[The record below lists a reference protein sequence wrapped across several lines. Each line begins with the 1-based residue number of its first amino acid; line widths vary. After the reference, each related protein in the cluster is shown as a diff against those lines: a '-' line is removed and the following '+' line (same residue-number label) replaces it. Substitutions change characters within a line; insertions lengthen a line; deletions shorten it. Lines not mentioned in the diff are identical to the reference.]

1 MSNSILELLQSG
13 VDEGVYRFS
22 PDGKTLYFN
31 PSILAGDEKK
41 NHEAILLAAIGSD
54 IALVE
59 DKPVASI
66 TPTAAPA
73 PAAARPICHVP
84 QRCRHQSFVLR

>member
-59 DKPVASI
+59 DKPTGSL
-66 TPTAAPA
+66 TPAAVPA
-73 PAAARPICHVP
+73 PAAARPFRHVP
-84 QRCRHQSFVLR
+84 QRCRHHSFALR